1 MSLNSLASR
10 KELAL
15 IPADKLDPDDE
26 SFDTACAWIVFRRR
40 LRRRMLDESRRR
52 LRQPD
57 APSRRAVVDETYIAP
72 ASPHE
77 SRN

>member
-1 MSLNSLASR
+1 
-10 KELAL
+10 L

-26 SFDTACAWIVFRRR
+26 SFDAACAWIVFRRR
-40 LRRRMLDESRRR
+40 LRRRILDESRRQ

-57 APSRRAVVDETYIAP
+57 TPSRRAARDETLI
-72 ASPHE
+72 SPTAIHE